1 MYNLTILK
9 ETEILA
15 YVFWE
20 VKLKFRLC
28 FQDFRSV
35 YVVFIGQILSVF

>member
-9 ETEILA
+9 ENEILS
-15 YVFWE
+15 YVFWQ
-20 VKLKFRLC
+20 VNLKFRLC
-28 FQDFRSV
+28 FQDFRSD